1 MAQAHLIGRP
11 EKVKHLRELLSDH
24 QIVYLSSFFYSGKTV
39 LLDQL
44 ADSLT
49 GPVLRFCAG
58 KDDWSA
64 FIAKTSRNPNAVLLI
79 DDLQQFPNLDT
90 EEALT
95 AFLENLPRTQRAV
108 LAGRAKKPAC
118 LRTLMM
124 KGCAAVLD
132 KDFVLFN
139 RDETEQ
145 LLLDYGLQLLPQDL
159 DYLICAAG
167 GGTANGKGAGK
178 IRSHGLGADL

>member
-1 MAQAHLIGRP
+1 MVQAHLVGRP
-11 EKVKHLRELLSDH
+11 EKVKHLRELLNDH

-44 ADSLT
+44 ADSMT

-64 FIAKTSRNPNAVLLI
+64 FTAEASRNPNAVLLI

-95 AFLENLPRTQRAV
+95 HFWKICRVPSGPCWRG
-108 LAGRAKKPAC
+108 GRKSPPAC
-118 LRTLMM
+118 
-124 KGCAAVLD
+124 A
-132 KDFVLFN
+132 
-139 RDETEQ
+139 
-145 LLLDYGLQLLPQDL
+145 
-159 DYLICAAG
+159 
-167 GGTANGKGAGK
+167 
-178 IRSHGLGADL
+178 RS